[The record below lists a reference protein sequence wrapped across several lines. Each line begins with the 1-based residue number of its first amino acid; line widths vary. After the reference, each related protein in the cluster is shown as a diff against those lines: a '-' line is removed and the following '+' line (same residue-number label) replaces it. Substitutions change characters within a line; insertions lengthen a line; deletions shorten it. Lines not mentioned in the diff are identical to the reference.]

1 MDTLYRA
8 LTWVLLR
15 CYALCGDF
23 ALAIGLFTL
32 LSKLVLLPISVW
44 LHKNSI
50 KMVKMQPEINRL
62 KAAHFGD
69 PDAIAEGQAAIF
81 KREKYRPLASVIPL
95 AIQVVLLM
103 GLIGA
108 IRACMG
114 YSFVN
119 MKSFGVD
126 LSLVPNEGRGWL
138 VLSPILAGLSAWAM
152 CAAQN
157 AANVLQSEQSA
168 WNKYGMLILSVGLSL
183 YLGWFVPVGVAL
195 YWILSNLLA
204 IVQLYA
210 LNAVI
215 NPKDYVD
222 YEALEASKAE
232 LAELK
237 ALGGKKRKLLG
248 DAEARRERADY
259 RRFFSVVN
267 KHLVY
272 YSESSGFYKYFKGG
286 IEYLLENTN
295 LTIHYVTSDPNDRI
309 FELAETHP
317 AIKPYF
323 IGEKK
328 LITLMMKMD
337 ADVVIMT
344 MPDLENY
351 HIKRSYV
358 RKDIEYIYQIHGVGS
373 VNSALRKGALDHYD
387 TVFCVGEHLKR
398 EIRQMEALDGLP
410 EKKLVETGYPL
421 LDEMTAAYEAAP
433 HPEKTQKQI
442 LIAPSWQKDNIID
455 TCLEKL
461 LDELRQTG
469 HRVIVRPH
477 PQQVRHRD
485 PDGFLLQFHRIRVGP
500 ADHRLVGHRLGVL
513 LHDEKAGAVHRHADE
528 GHEPRLAE
536 NRGAADEHRGPER
549 GRHGAEARRARPR
562 RRGRRIAARPARALP
577 RGDHRLART
586 PRLPSRPQ
594 RRGRREIHHFR
605 HPEKDP
611 RKKGKQNDMKRSL
624 RFSALALTA
633 CAAML
638 LFGAN
643 GEAYI
648 DPSVMTYIIQ
658 AVAGIIIAVGAVVGI
673 YWRKARKKVND
684 TLGIDENRNKEV
696 ESDELVVSEAAGEK
710 PEEEAKE

>member
-8 LTWVLLR
+8 LTWVLMR

-81 KREKYRPLASVIPL
+81 KREKYHPLASVIPL

-168 WNKYGMLILSVGLSL
+168 WNKYGMLILSVALSL

-210 LNAVI
+210 LNAAI

-259 RRFFSVVN
+259 KRFFSVVN

-295 LTIHYVTSDPNDRI
+295 LTIHYVTSDPDDRI

-317 AIKPYF
+317 AIKPYY

-433 HPEKTQKQI
+433 HPEKAQKQI

-469 HRVIVRPH
+469 HRVVVRPH
-477 PQQVRHRD
+477 PQQVRH
-485 PDGFLLQFHRIRVGP
+485 Q
-500 ADHRLVGHRLGVL
+500 
-513 LHDEKAGAVHRHADE
+513 KAYFEQLKTRY
-528 GHEPRLAE
+528 
-536 NRGAADEHRGPER
+536 AADGNVEIQTDFSSNATVFESDLLITDWSDIAWEFCYTTKKPVLFIDTPMKVMNPDWQKI
-549 GRHGAEARRARPR
+549 AEPPMN
-562 RRGRRIAARPARALP
+562 IAARSEVGTVLKLDGLDRTAEAAESLLAQPERYRAAITASL
-577 RGDHRLART
+577 
-586 PRLPSRPQ
+586 
-594 RRGRREIHHFR
+594 ER
-605 HPEKDP
+605 HVYHPGHSAEAE
-611 RKKGKQNDMKRSL
+611 GK
-624 RFSALALTA
+624 
-633 CAAML
+633 
-638 LFGAN
+638 
-643 GEAYI
+643 
-648 DPSVMTYIIQ
+648 YIISAIQ
-658 AVAGIIIAVGAVVGI
+658 KKIRE
-673 YWRKARKKVND
+673 RK
-684 TLGIDENRNKEV
+684 
-696 ESDELVVSEAAGEK
+696 ESK
-710 PEEEAKE
+710 TT

>member
-126 LSLVPNEGRGWL
+126 LSLVPSEGRGWL

-317 AIKPYF
+317 AIKPYY

-337 ADVVIMT
+337 ADVVVMT

-421 LDEMTAAYEAAP
+421 LDEMCAAYEAAP
-433 HPEKTQKQI
+433 HPEKAQKQI

-469 HRVIVRPH
+469 CRVIVRPH
-477 PQQVRHRD
+477 PQQVRH
-485 PDGFLLQFHRIRVGP
+485 Q
-500 ADHRLVGHRLGVL
+500 
-513 LHDEKAGAVHRHADE
+513 KAYFEQLKTRY
-528 GHEPRLAE
+528 
-536 NRGAADEHRGPER
+536 AADENVEIQTDFSSNATVFESDLLITDWSDIAWEFCYTTKKPVLFIDTPMKVMNPDWQKI
-549 GRHGAEARRARPR
+549 AEPPMN
-562 RRGRRIAARPARALP
+562 IAARSEVGTVLKLDELDRAAEAAEAL
-577 RGDHRLART
+577 LAQPERYRAAIT
-586 PRLPSRPQ
+586 ASL
-594 RRGRREIHHFR
+594 ER
-605 HPEKDP
+605 HVYHPGHSAEAE
-611 RKKGKQNDMKRSL
+611 GK
-624 RFSALALTA
+624 
-633 CAAML
+633 
-638 LFGAN
+638 
-643 GEAYI
+643 
-648 DPSVMTYIIQ
+648 YIISAIQ
-658 AVAGIIIAVGAVVGI
+658 KKIRE
-673 YWRKARKKVND
+673 RK
-684 TLGIDENRNKEV
+684 
-696 ESDELVVSEAAGEK
+696 ESK
-710 PEEEAKE
+710 TT

>member
-126 LSLVPNEGRGWL
+126 LSLVPSEGRGWL

-317 AIKPYF
+317 AIKPYY

-337 ADVVIMT
+337 ADVVVMT

-433 HPEKTQKQI
+433 HPEKAQKQI

-469 HRVIVRPH
+469 CRVIVRPH
-477 PQQVRHRD
+477 PQQVRH
-485 PDGFLLQFHRIRVGP
+485 Q
-500 ADHRLVGHRLGVL
+500 
-513 LHDEKAGAVHRHADE
+513 KAYFEQLKTRY
-528 GHEPRLAE
+528 
-536 NRGAADEHRGPER
+536 AADENVEIQTDFSSNATVFESDLLITDWSDIAWEFCYTTKKPVLFIDTPMKVMNPDWQKI
-549 GRHGAEARRARPR
+549 AEPPMN
-562 RRGRRIAARPARALP
+562 IAARSEVGTVLKLDELDRAAEAAEAL
-577 RGDHRLART
+577 LAQPERYRAAIT
-586 PRLPSRPQ
+586 ASL
-594 RRGRREIHHFR
+594 ER
-605 HPEKDP
+605 HVYHPGHSAEAE
-611 RKKGKQNDMKRSL
+611 GK
-624 RFSALALTA
+624 
-633 CAAML
+633 
-638 LFGAN
+638 
-643 GEAYI
+643 
-648 DPSVMTYIIQ
+648 YIISAIQ
-658 AVAGIIIAVGAVVGI
+658 KKIRE
-673 YWRKARKKVND
+673 RK
-684 TLGIDENRNKEV
+684 
-696 ESDELVVSEAAGEK
+696 ESK
-710 PEEEAKE
+710 TT

>member
-95 AIQVVLLM
+95 AIQIVLLM

-210 LNAVI
+210 LNAAI

-295 LTIHYVTSDPNDRI
+295 LTIHYVTSDPNDKI

-317 AIKPYF
+317 AIKPYY

-358 RKDIEYIYQIHGVGS
+358 RRDIEYIYQIHGVGS

-433 HPEKTQKQI
+433 HPE
-442 LIAPSWQKDNIID
+442 N
-455 TCLEKL
+455 
-461 LDELRQTG
+461 
-469 HRVIVRPH
+469 
-477 PQQVRHRD
+477 RHL
-485 PDGFLLQFHRIRVGP
+485 PG
-500 ADHRLVGHRLGVL
+500 
-513 LHDEKAGAVHRHADE
+513 KA
-528 GHEPRLAE
+528 
-536 NRGAADEHRGPER
+536 
-549 GRHGAEARRARPR
+549 ARRAQADRAPRHRAAASPAGAPSAGVFRAAQAPIR
-562 RRGRRIAARPARALP
+562 RR
-577 RGDHRLART
+577 
-586 PRLPSRPQ
+586 
-594 RRGRREIHHFR
+594 
-605 HPEKDP
+605 
-611 RKKGKQNDMKRSL
+611 
-624 RFSALALTA
+624 
-633 CAAML
+633 
-638 LFGAN
+638 
-643 GEAYI
+643 
-648 DPSVMTYIIQ
+648 
-658 AVAGIIIAVGAVVGI
+658 
-673 YWRKARKKVND
+673 
-684 TLGIDENRNKEV
+684 
-696 ESDELVVSEAAGEK
+696 
-710 PEEEAKE
+710 

>member
-1 MDTLYRA
+1 MGILYRA

-23 ALAIGLFTL
+23 ALAILLFTF
-32 LSKLVLLPISVW
+32 LSKIILLPISVW
-44 LHKNSI
+44 LQKNSI

-62 KAAHFGD
+62 KASHFGD

-81 KREKYRPLASVIPL
+81 RREKYHPLASVIPL
-95 AIQVVLLM
+95 AVQIVLLM

-114 YSFVN
+114 YDYVN
-119 MKSFGVD
+119 MRSFGID
-126 LSLVPNEGRGWL
+126 LSLVPNAGRGLL
-138 VLSPILAGLSAWAM
+138 VLSPVLAGLSAWAM
-152 CAAQN
+152 CAVQN

-168 WNKYGMLILSVGLSL
+168 WNKYGMLILSVALSL

-195 YWILSNLLA
+195 YWIASNLLA

-210 LNAVI
+210 LNAAI
-215 NPKDYVD
+215 NPKRYVD
-222 YEALEASKAE
+222 YEALEASKEE
-232 LAELK
+232 LAELR
-237 ALGGKKRKLLG
+237 ALGGKKRRLFG
-248 DAEARRERADY
+248 DADARRERADY
-259 RRFFSVVN
+259 KRFFSVVN

-286 IEYLLENTN
+286 IEYLLNNTN
-295 LTIHYVTSDPNDRI
+295 LTIHYVTSDPDDQI
-309 FELAETHP
+309 FALAKTHP
-317 AIKPYF
+317 AIKPYY

-373 VNSALRKGALDHYD
+373 VNSALRKGALDHFD
-387 TVFCVGEHLKR
+387 TIFCVGEHLRR
-398 EIRQMEALDGLP
+398 EIRQMEELDGLP

-433 HPEKTQKQI
+433 HPVREQKQI

-477 PQQVRHRD
+477 PQQVRHQQAYFEQLKTRYAD
-485 PDGFLLQFHRIRVGP
+485 DGNVEIQTDFSSNTTVFESDLLITDWSDIAWEFCYTTKKPVLFIDTPMKVMNPDWQKI
-500 ADHRLVGHRLGVL
+500 A
-513 LHDEKAGAVHRHADE
+513 
-528 GHEPRLAE
+528 EPPM
-536 NRGAADEHRGPER
+536 N
-549 GRHGAEARRARPR
+549 
-562 RRGRRIAARPARALP
+562 IAARSEVGSVLKLDELDRTAATAEAL
-577 RGDHRLART
+577 LADPERYRT
-586 PRLPSRPQ
+586 AITQSLM
-594 RRGRREIHHFR
+594 R
-605 HPEKDP
+605 HVYHPGHSAEAE
-611 RKKGKQNDMKRSL
+611 GK
-624 RFSALALTA
+624 
-633 CAAML
+633 
-638 LFGAN
+638 
-643 GEAYI
+643 
-648 DPSVMTYIIQ
+648 YIISAIQ
-658 AVAGIIIAVGAVVGI
+658 KKIRE
-673 YWRKARKKVND
+673 RK
-684 TLGIDENRNKEV
+684 
-696 ESDELVVSEAAGEK
+696 ESTET
-710 PEEEAKE
+710 

>member
-1 MDTLYRA
+1 MELLYRA

-15 CYALCGDF
+15 CYSLCQNFG
-23 ALAIGLFTL
+23 LAILLFTL
-32 LSKLVLLPISVW
+32 LSKIVLLPISVW
-44 LHKNSI
+44 LQKNSI

-81 KREKYRPLASVIPL
+81 KREKYHPLASIIPL
-95 AIQVVLLM
+95 AVQIVLLM

-114 YSFVN
+114 YDAVDMN
-119 MKSFGVD
+119 CFGVD
-126 LSLVPNEGRGWL
+126 LSLVPGEGKGL
-138 VLSPILAGLSAWAM
+138 LILSPILAGLSAWAM

-157 AANVLQSEQSA
+157 ASNVLQSEQSA
-168 WNKYGMLILSVGLSL
+168 WNQYGMLILSVALSL

-195 YWILSNLLA
+195 YWIASNLLA

-210 LNAVI
+210 LNAAI
-215 NPKDYVD
+215 NPRHYVD
-222 YEALEASKAE
+222 YEALEESKRE
-232 LAELK
+232 LAALQS
-237 ALGGKKRKLLG
+237 LGGKKHGLIG
-248 DAEARRERADY
+248 DADTRRERADY
-259 RRFFSVVN
+259 KRFFSVVN

-286 IEYLLENTN
+286 IEYLLQNTN
-295 LTIHYVTSDPNDRI
+295 LTIHYITSDPKDQI
-309 FELAETHP
+309 FELAKTHP
-317 AIKPYF
+317 AIKPYY

-433 HPEKTQKQI
+433 HPERAQKQI

-461 LDELRQTG
+461 LDELKSTG
-469 HRVIVRPH
+469 HRIIVRPH
-477 PQQVRHRD
+477 PQQVRHQQAYFEQLKARYAED
-485 PDGFLLQFHRIRVGP
+485 ENVEIQTDFSSNATVFESDLLITDWSDIAWEFCYTTKKPVLFIDTPMKVMNPDWQKI
-500 ADHRLVGHRLGVL
+500 A
-513 LHDEKAGAVHRHADE
+513 
-528 GHEPRLAE
+528 EPPM
-536 NRGAADEHRGPER
+536 N
-549 GRHGAEARRARPR
+549 
-562 RRGRRIAARPARALP
+562 IAAR
-577 RGDHRLART
+577 
-586 PRLPSRPQ
+586 Q
-594 RRGRREIHHFR
+594 E
-605 HPEKDP
+605 
-611 RKKGKQNDMKRSL
+611 
-624 RFSALALTA
+624 
-633 CAAML
+633 
-638 LFGAN
+638 
-643 GEAYI
+643 
-648 DPSVMTYIIQ
+648 
-658 AVAGIIIAVGAVVGI
+658 VGAVL
-673 YWRKARKKVND
+673 K
-684 TLGIDENRNKEV
+684 L
-696 ESDELVVSEAAGEK
+696 DELDRSAQTAQALLDDPEHYRAAITESLQSHVYHPGHSAEAEGKYIISAIQRKIRER
-710 PEEEAKE
+710 KESQTT

>member
-126 LSLVPNEGRGWL
+126 LSLVPSEGRGWL

-232 LAELK
+232 LKELK

-259 RRFFSVVN
+259 KRFFSVVN

-317 AIKPYF
+317 AIKPYY

-433 HPEKTQKQI
+433 HPEKAQKQI

-469 HRVIVRPH
+469 CRVIVRPH
-477 PQQVRHRD
+477 PQQVRHQKAYFEQLKTRYAD
-485 PDGFLLQFHRIRVGP
+485 DGNVEIQTDFSSNATVFESDLLITDWSDIAWEFCYTTKKPVLFIDTPMKVMNPDWQKI
-500 ADHRLVGHRLGVL
+500 A
-513 LHDEKAGAVHRHADE
+513 
-528 GHEPRLAE
+528 EPPM
-536 NRGAADEHRGPER
+536 N
-549 GRHGAEARRARPR
+549 
-562 RRGRRIAARPARALP
+562 IAARSEVGTVLKLDELDRAAEAAEAL
-577 RGDHRLART
+577 LA
-586 PRLPSRPQ
+586 Q
-594 RRGRREIHHFR
+594 
-605 HPEKDP
+605 PE
-611 RKKGKQNDMKRSL
+611 RYRAAITESL
-624 RFSALALTA
+624 RRHVYHPGHSA
-633 CAAML
+633 
-638 LFGAN
+638 
-643 GEAYI
+643 EAEGK
-648 DPSVMTYIIQ
+648 YIISAIQ
-658 AVAGIIIAVGAVVGI
+658 KKIRE
-673 YWRKARKKVND
+673 RK
-684 TLGIDENRNKEV
+684 
-696 ESDELVVSEAAGEK
+696 ESK
-710 PEEEAKE
+710 TT

>member
-81 KREKYRPLASVIPL
+81 KREKYHPLASVIPL

-114 YSFVN
+114 YDFVN

-168 WNKYGMLILSVGLSL
+168 WNKYGMLILSVALSL

-317 AIKPYF
+317 AIKPYY

-337 ADVVIMT
+337 ADVVVMT

-469 HRVIVRPH
+469 CRVIVRPH
-477 PQQVRHRD
+477 PQQVRH
-485 PDGFLLQFHRIRVGP
+485 Q
-500 ADHRLVGHRLGVL
+500 
-513 LHDEKAGAVHRHADE
+513 KAYFEQLKTRY
-528 GHEPRLAE
+528 
-536 NRGAADEHRGPER
+536 AADENVEIQTDFSSNSTVFESDLLITDWSDIAWEFCYTTKKPVLFIDTPMKVMNPDWQKISE
-549 GRHGAEARRARPR
+549 PPMN
-562 RRGRRIAARPARALP
+562 IAARSEVGTVLKLDELDRTAGAAESLLAQPERYRAAITASL
-577 RGDHRLART
+577 
-586 PRLPSRPQ
+586 
-594 RRGRREIHHFR
+594 ER
-605 HPEKDP
+605 HVYHPGHSAEAE
-611 RKKGKQNDMKRSL
+611 GK
-624 RFSALALTA
+624 
-633 CAAML
+633 
-638 LFGAN
+638 
-643 GEAYI
+643 
-648 DPSVMTYIIQ
+648 YIISAIQ
-658 AVAGIIIAVGAVVGI
+658 KKIRE
-673 YWRKARKKVND
+673 RK
-684 TLGIDENRNKEV
+684 
-696 ESDELVVSEAAGEK
+696 ESK
-710 PEEEAKE
+710 TT

>member
-126 LSLVPNEGRGWL
+126 LSLVPSEGRGWL

-259 RRFFSVVN
+259 KRFFSVVN

-387 TVFCVGEHLKR
+387 TVFCVGGHLKR

-421 LDEMTAAYEAAP
+421 LDEMCAAYEAAP
-433 HPEKTQKQI
+433 HPEKAQKQI

-477 PQQVRHRD
+477 PQQVRH
-485 PDGFLLQFHRIRVGP
+485 Q
-500 ADHRLVGHRLGVL
+500 
-513 LHDEKAGAVHRHADE
+513 KAYFEQLKLRY
-528 GHEPRLAE
+528 
-536 NRGAADEHRGPER
+536 AADENVEIQTDFSSNATVFESDLLITDWSDIAWEFCYTTKKPVLFIDTPMKVMNPDWQKI
-549 GRHGAEARRARPR
+549 AEPPMN
-562 RRGRRIAARPARALP
+562 IAAR
-577 RGDHRLART
+577 
-586 PRLPSRPQ
+586 S
-594 RRGRREIHHFR
+594 E
-605 HPEKDP
+605 
-611 RKKGKQNDMKRSL
+611 
-624 RFSALALTA
+624 
-633 CAAML
+633 
-638 LFGAN
+638 
-643 GEAYI
+643 
-648 DPSVMTYIIQ
+648 
-658 AVAGIIIAVGAVVGI
+658 VGAVL
-673 YWRKARKKVND
+673 K
-684 TLGIDENRNKEV
+684 L
-696 ESDELVVSEAAGEK
+696 DELDRAAEAAESLLAQ
-710 PEEEAKE
+710 PERYRAAITASLERHVYHPGHSAEAEGKYIISAIQKKIRERKESKTT